1 MGRRVEKAVYEWEA
15 GSPGSWELLSRT
27 RFVYDGWN
35 LIQELNVPTS
45 GDPTVLRQY
54 TWGLDLSG
62 QKQWIA

>member
-1 MGRRVEKAVYEWEA
+1 MTQ
-15 GSPGSWELLSRT
+15 SRT

-62 QKQWIA
+62 QSGNSTVGGLHGAGG